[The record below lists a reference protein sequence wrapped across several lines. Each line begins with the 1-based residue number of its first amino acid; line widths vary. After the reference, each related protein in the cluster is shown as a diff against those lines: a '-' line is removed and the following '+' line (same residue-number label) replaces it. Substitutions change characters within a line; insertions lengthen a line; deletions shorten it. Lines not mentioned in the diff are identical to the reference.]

1 VSVYRQRNVSQKFRS
16 QPFFVTWSST
26 RDSRVRA
33 ASAFVH
39 AAGTMER
46 TTDRSLDLHTL
57 SRGGASPT
65 DIIEDVL
72 ARIARRGDDAVWI
85 SLASRERLIAAA
97 RAVEE
102 RRRAGERL
110 PLYGVP
116 FAVKDNIDVAGLPT
130 TAACPAFAYT
140 PTEDAAVVARLTA
153 AGALVVGKTNMD
165 QFATGLVGV
174 RSPYGVPRNPFDA
187 SVIPGG
193 SSSGSAVAVAAGLV
207 SFALGTD
214 TAGSGRVPAAFN
226 NIVGVKPSPGLVS
239 ARGVVPACRS
249 LDCVSIFA
257 LTTSDAAMVA
267 ELARGFDAADPYSR
281 EEADEVCVG
290 IGATPS
296 RFRFGVPDEAHL
308 DFCGDARSERAFAA
322 AVDRLRAL
330 GGEAVTID
338 FAPFA
343 ETATLLY
350 EGPFVAERLEAAG
363 ALLEREPGALMPPLR
378 QILEG
383 ARRHDGAAVFAALH
397 GRRALRRRA
406 HRALAAVDCLVV
418 PTAPT
423 IYGVAAV
430 EADPIRLNATLGTYV
445 NFVNLLGLAAVAVP
459 AGFRADG
466 LPFGVTFIGRWGEDG
481 RLAGFADR
489 LERATSERLGATVAR
504 HPDVAPIVAAPPAW
518 PRLAVVGAHLAGEP
532 LNHQL
537 TGAGGVLVR
546 ACRTAPRYRLYALA
560 NTAPPKPGMV
570 RAPEPAGAGVAL
582 EVEVWALPPAAFGQ
596 FVARVPAP
604 LCIGSVELE
613 DGARVS
619 GFLCE
624 PHAVSGAREI
634 SSFGGWRAFRQT
646 TT

>member
-1 VSVYRQRNVSQKFRS
+1 
-16 QPFFVTWSST
+16 
-26 RDSRVRA
+26 
-33 ASAFVH
+33 
-39 AAGTMER
+39 MR
-46 TTDRSLDLHTL
+46 TTDSTTERSLDLHAL
-57 SRGGASPT
+57 SRSGASPT
-65 DIIEDVL
+65 DTIEEAL
-72 ARIARRGDDAVWI
+72 ARIARRGDDGVWI
-85 SLASRERLIAAA
+85 SLAPRERLLAAA
-97 RAVEE
+97 RALED
-102 RRRAGERL
+102 RRRAGEHL

-130 TAACPAFAYT
+130 TAACPAFSYT
-140 PTEDAAVVARLTA
+140 PTEDAAAVARLAA
-153 AGALVVGKTNMD
+153 AGALAVGKTNMD

-187 SVIPGG
+187 DMIPGG

-207 SFALGTD
+207 TFALGTD

-226 NIVGVKPSPGLVS
+226 NIVGVKPSPGLIS

-249 LDCVSIFA
+249 LDCVSIFG
-257 LTTSDAAMVA
+257 LTTSDAATVA
-267 ELARGFDAADPYSR
+267 EVARGFDGADPYSR

-296 RFRFGVPDEAHL
+296 RFRFGVPDGAHL

-322 AVDRLRAL
+322 ALDRLRAL
-330 GGEAVTID
+330 GGEPVAID
-338 FAPFA
+338 FAPFSQ
-343 ETATLLY
+343 TAALLY

-363 ALLEREPGALMPPLR
+363 TLLEREPGALLPPIR
-378 QILEG
+378 AILEG

-397 GRRALRRRA
+397 ARRALRRRA
-406 HRALAAVDCLVV
+406 LRSLAGLDCLVV

-430 EADPIRLNATLGTYV
+430 EADPIRLNATLGAYV
-445 NFVNLLGLAAVAVP
+445 NFVNLLGLAAVAAP

-466 LPFGVTFIGRWGEDG
+466 LPFGVTFVGRWGEDG

-489 LERATSERLGATVAR
+489 FERSTSERLGATAAR
-504 HPDVAPIVAAPPAW
+504 HPDVAPIVAAPTAW
-518 PRLAVVGAHLAGEP
+518 PRLAVVGAHLSGEP

-546 ACRTAPRYRLYALA
+546 ACRTAPRYRLFALA
-560 NTAPPKPGMV
+560 NTTPAKPGMV
-570 RAPEPAGAGVAL
+570 RSSEGVGGGVAL

-613 DGARVS
+613 DGGRVS

-624 PHAVSGAREI
+624 PHAVVGARDI
-634 SSFGGWRAFRQT
+634 SSFGGWRAFKQT
-646 TT
+646 TA

>member
-1 VSVYRQRNVSQKFRS
+1 MPSLTNV
-16 QPFFVTWSST
+16 
-26 RDSRVRA
+26 
-33 ASAFVH
+33 
-39 AAGTMER
+39 
-46 TTDRSLDLHTL
+46 SLDLHSL
-57 SRGGASPT
+57 ARSGASPT
-65 DIIEDVL
+65 ETIEDVL
-72 ARIARRGDDAVWI
+72 ARIARRGDDGVWI
-85 SLASRERLIAAA
+85 SVASRERLLAAA
-97 RAVEE
+97 CAVEE
-102 RRRAGERL
+102 RRRSGEPL

-140 PTEDAAVVARLTA
+140 PTEDAAVVSRLVA
-153 AGALVVGKTNMD
+153 AGALPVGKTNMD

-187 SVIPGG
+187 NMIPGG
-193 SSSGSAVAVAAGLV
+193 SSSGSAVAVASGLV
-207 SFALGTD
+207 TFALGTD
-214 TAGSGRVPAAFN
+214 TAGSGRIPAAYN
-226 NIVGVKPSPGLVS
+226 NIVGLKPSPGLLS

-249 LDCVSIFA
+249 LDCVSIFG
-257 LTTSDAAMVA
+257 LTTADAATVA
-267 ELARGFDAADPYSR
+267 EVARGFDEADPYSR
-281 EEADEVCVG
+281 EDAVEVSLG
-290 IGATPS
+290 IGATPAH
-296 RFRFGVPDEAHL
+296 FRFGVPDEAHL
-308 DFCGDARSERAFAA
+308 DFCGDGLSERAFVG
-322 AVDRLRAL
+322 AVEKLRAL
-330 GGEAVTID
+330 GGEPVAID

-343 ETATLLY
+343 QTAALLY
-350 EGPFVAERLEAAG
+350 EGPFVAERLEATS
-363 ALLEREPGALMPPLR
+363 ALLEREPGALLPPIR
-378 QILEG
+378 QILAG
-383 ARRHDGAAVFAALH
+383 ARRHDGASVFAALR

-406 HRALAAVDCLVV
+406 LRALAGVDCLVV

-466 LPFGVTFIGRWGEDG
+466 LPFGITLIGGWGEDA

-489 LERATSERLGATVAR
+489 FERAIGGRLGATPAQ
-504 HPDVAPIVAAPPAW
+504 HPDVAPLVSVPASW
-518 PRLAVVGAHLAGEP
+518 PRLAVVGAHLTGEP

-537 TGAGGVLVR
+537 TNVGGILVR
-546 ACRTAPRYRLYALA
+546 ACRTAAKYRLYALA
-560 NTAPPKPGMV
+560 NTTPAKPGMV
-570 RAPEPAGAGVAL
+570 RAPDGGVAL
-582 EVEVWALPPAAFGQ
+582 EVEVWALPAAAFGE

-624 PHAVSGAREI
+624 PHAIVGAREI

-646 TT
+646 SI

>member
-1 VSVYRQRNVSQKFRS
+1 M
-16 QPFFVTWSST
+16 PSST
-26 RDSRVRA
+26 DA
-33 ASAFVH
+33 
-39 AAGTMER
+39 
-46 TTDRSLDLHTL
+46 SLDLHSL
-57 SRGGASPT
+57 ARSGASPT

-72 ARIARRGDDAVWI
+72 ARIARRRNDGVWI
-85 SLASRERLIAAA
+85 SVASRDRLVAAA

-102 RRRAGERL
+102 RRRAGEKL

-140 PTEDAAVVARLTA
+140 PTEDAAVVARLVS
-153 AGALVVGKTNMD
+153 AGALPVGKTNMD

-187 SVIPGG
+187 SLIPGG
-193 SSSGSAVAVAAGLV
+193 SSSGSAVAVAGGLV

-226 NIVGVKPSPGLVS
+226 NIVGVKPSPGLIS

-249 LDCVSIFA
+249 LDCVSIFG
-257 LTTSDAAMVA
+257 LTTSDATTVA
-267 ELARGFDAADPYSR
+267 EIARGFDAADPYSR
-281 EEADEVCVG
+281 EEADEVCAG

-308 DFCGDARSERAFAA
+308 DFCGDARSEAAFLA
-322 AVDRLRAL
+322 AVEKLRAL
-330 GGEAVTID
+330 GGEPVAVD
-338 FAPFA
+338 FAPFSQ
-343 ETATLLY
+343 TAALLY
-350 EGPFVAERLEAAG
+350 EGPFVAERLEAVG
-363 ALLEREPGALMPPLR
+363 ALLEREPSALLPPIR

-383 ARRHDGAAVFAALH
+383 ARRQTGAAVFAALH

-406 HRALAAVDCLVV
+406 HRALAGVDCLVV

-423 IYGVAAV
+423 TYRVAAV
-430 EADPIRLNATLGTYV
+430 EADPIRLNATLGAYV

-489 LERATSERLGATVAR
+489 LERATSERLGATAAR
-504 HPDVAPIVAAPPAW
+504 HPDVAPIVSAPAAW
-518 PRLAVVGAHLAGEP
+518 PRLAVVGAHLSGEP

-537 TGAGGVLVR
+537 TGVGGVLVR

-560 NTAPPKPGMV
+560 NTTPAKPGLV
-570 RAPEPAGAGVAL
+570 RAAAGAEGAVSV
-582 EVEVWALPPAAFGQ
+582 EVEVWALPTAAFGH
-596 FVARVPAP
+596 FVAHVPAP

-624 PHAVSGAREI
+624 PHAILDARDI

-646 TT
+646 VI

>member
-1 VSVYRQRNVSQKFRS
+1 
-16 QPFFVTWSST
+16 
-26 RDSRVRA
+26 
-33 ASAFVH
+33 
-39 AAGTMER
+39 MER
-46 TTDRSLDLHTL
+46 ITEPSLDLHTL
-57 SRGGASPT
+57 SRRGVTPT
-65 DIIEDVL
+65 ELVEDVL

-85 SLASRERLIAAA
+85 SVAPRERLLERA
-97 RAVEE
+97 RALEE
-102 RRRAGERL
+102 RKRAGEVL

-140 PTEDAAVVARLTA
+140 PPMDAAVVARLVA
-153 AGALVVGKTNMD
+153 AGALPIGKTNMD

-187 SVIPGG
+187 SAIPGG

-207 SFALGTD
+207 TFALGTD

-226 NIVGVKPSPGLVS
+226 NLVGVKPSPGLLS

-257 LTTSDAAMVA
+257 LTTSDGAAVA
-267 ELARGFDAADPYSR
+267 ELARGFDGADPYSR
-281 EEADEVCVG
+281 PEADEVSMA

-296 RFRFGVPDEAHL
+296 RFRFGVPDDAHL

-322 AVDRLRAL
+322 ALEKLRAI
-330 GGEAVTID
+330 GGEPVTID
-338 FAPFA
+338 FTPFA
-343 ETATLLY
+343 ETAALLY
-350 EGPFVAERLEAAG
+350 DGPFVAERLEAAG
-363 ALLEREPGALMPPLR
+363 ALFEREPGALLPPLR
-378 QILEG
+378 EILAG
-383 ARRHDGAAVFAALH
+383 ARRHDGAAVFAAQTR
-397 GRRALRRRA
+397 RRALARRA
-406 HRALAAVDCLVV
+406 QEALAPLDCLVV

-430 EADPIRLNATLGTYV
+430 QADPIRLNATLGRYV
-445 NFVNLLGLAAVAVP
+445 NFVNLLGLAAVAAP

-481 RLAGFADR
+481 RLAGFSDR
-489 LERATSERLGATVAR
+489 LERTTSERLGATAALR
-504 HPDVAPIVAAPPAW
+504 PDVAPIVSAPPSW
-518 PRLAVVGAHLAGEP
+518 PRLAVVGAHLSGEP

-537 TGAGGVLVR
+537 TSVGGVLVR
-546 ACRTAPRYRLYALA
+546 ACRTSPRYRLYALP
-560 NTAPPKPGMV
+560 NTIPAKPGLV
-570 RAPEPAGAGVAL
+570 RAADGAGGAASV
-582 EVEVWALPPAAFGQ
+582 EVEVWALPAAAFGE

-624 PHAVSGAREI
+624 PLAILGARDI

-646 TT
+646 TA